1 MTAEKK
7 PAGKW
12 HAVLRDD
19 GKRYVSVTAAAVSVA
34 AAKST
39 ISAACRDG
47 SMVGGHYFSYEED
60 GRRYACTCKICGR
73 DFGGAAKNAVYC
85 SQECRDEGRRR
96 IHASSRHRNG
106 VGTSAGY
113 VSKNAIVDSYLR
125 VRNVREEWK

>member
-19 GKRYVSVTAAAVSVA
+19 GKRYVSVTAAAQSVA

-73 DFGGAAKNAVYC
+73 ISAAQPRTPSTAL
-85 SQECRDEGRRR
+85 R
-96 IHASSRHRNG
+96 
-106 VGTSAGY
+106 SAGTRAGEGFPRPAGTATESAP
-113 VSKNAIVDSYLR
+113 VLAMSRRTRKSIR
-125 VRNVREEWK
+125 T